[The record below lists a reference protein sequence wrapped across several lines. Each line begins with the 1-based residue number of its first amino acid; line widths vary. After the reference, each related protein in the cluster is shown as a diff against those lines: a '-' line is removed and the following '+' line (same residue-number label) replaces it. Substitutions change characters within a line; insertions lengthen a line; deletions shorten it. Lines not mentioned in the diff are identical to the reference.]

1 MAQPKGTKTQKAKP
15 KKAAGKKAAAKAKT
29 KSKAAGAKK
38 AAKRPA
44 RGGAKRRNG
53 ATASGNGG
61 GAAAKASSNGSG
73 AGSTVGAVVEKA
85 KLPLLATGAVA
96 AGAAAVIATKG
107 VANHKHHKVLGVPV
121 PKRSKSHLPKLS
133 VPKVGAPKVT
143 LPKGKDLK
151 GDVRRAAGAVSDA
164 AGKADQIGKRISKVA
179 SSVQAVGAAT
189 DDAAKKS

>member
-1 MAQPKGTKTQKAKP
+1 MAQPKGNKSQKAKP
-15 KKAAGKKAAAKAKT
+15 KKPSAKKASAKAKT
-29 KSKAAGAKK
+29 KGGGARK
-38 AAKRPA
+38 AAKRTA
-44 RGGAKRRNG
+44 GKGAKARNG
-53 ATASGNGG
+53 ASASGNGG
-61 GAAAKASSNGSG
+61 GAAAKASSNGSE
-73 AGSTVGAVVEKA
+73 AGSTVAAVVEKA

-107 VANHKHHKVLGVPV
+107 VANHKQHKVLGVPV
-121 PKRSKSHLPKLS
+121 PKRSKPHLPKVS
-133 VPKVGAPKVT
+133 VPKVSTPKVA

-189 DDAAKKS
+189 DDTAKKS